1 MRVVA
6 ANRRSLATF
15 LLCKWAIDWC
25 RNAYSK
31 EDRKTFGCKGDWS
44 YQKQDVPMEGGL
56 ISFQCPRS
64 FIDGC
69 CPHMDHLAPASR
81 LGVLERRA

>member
-1 MRVVA
+1 MRVFA

-44 YQKQDVPMEGGL
+44 YQKQDVRWKEV
-56 ISFQCPRS
+56 S
-64 FIDGC
+64 
-69 CPHMDHLAPASR
+69 
-81 LGVLERRA
+81 

>member
-1 MRVVA
+1 MVKKGKWSVPGYRVGSVSYDQMFSWTLLMRVFA

-31 EDRKTFGCKGDWS
+31 EDRKMFGCKGDWS
-44 YQKQDVPMEGGL
+44 YQKQDVRWKEIL
-56 ISFQCPRS
+56 
-64 FIDGC
+64 
-69 CPHMDHLAPASR
+69 
-81 LGVLERRA
+81 